1 MESWSS
7 DRQERLL
14 ASLRQIENSIVLLQ
28 EWNREVKTAD
38 DYLLSPEGVK
48 NLAASCM
55 LVEAIGEAF
64 KKIDQETE
72 GSLLSLYPDIPW
84 RAVKGIRDRIA
95 HGYFEIDADI
105 IFETVKE
112 NLLPLLEATRFFM
125 KVVVE
130 RR

>member
-7 DRQERLL
+7 DRKERILG
-14 ASLRQIENSIVLLQ
+14 SLRQIENSIVLLQ
-28 EWNREVKTAD
+28 EWNREVKTPD

-55 LVEAIGEAF
+55 LVEAIGEAY
-64 KKIDQETE
+64 KKIDQETN
-72 GSLLSLYPDIPW
+72 GALLTMYSAIPW
-84 RAVKGIRDRIA
+84 KAVKGIRDRIA

-112 NLLPLLEATRFFM
+112 NLVPLLEATHFFM
-125 KVVVE
+125 KIVGGK
-130 RR
+130 